1 VSQIRLRQT
10 INKHIED
17 FNGDAPRTFA
27 AMTLGMKGSTVV
39 RYAAAYARDHPE
51 QAHEITPYINYGR
64 KMAATV
70 RGRPAQAP
78 RFQVDDFAKL
88 LHRLRSQPLVRDALI
103 LLFAS
108 ASRAADLQHFHPEE
122 VRDQDARVWRIR
134 MMVAEEE
141 DGALHAPKSDRFG
154 TKKITKWIPQ
164 HSLIRLHTKWPAY
177 KDLYPVMKSIGCT
190 PHSIRGSAIKILEE
204 WGYPEQDI
212 LCLTC
217 HAMTTSLAHYSSLT
231 VNCPGARKALEMSH
245 KLLSLLQT
253 TMNLTSPSPS
263 TTGMNPPSS

>member
-1 VSQIRLRQT
+1 
-10 INKHIED
+10 
-17 FNGDAPRTFA
+17 
-27 AMTLGMKGSTVV
+27 
-39 RYAAAYARDHPE
+39 
-51 QAHEITPYINYGR
+51 
-64 KMAATV
+64 
-70 RGRPAQAP
+70 
-78 RFQVDDFAKL
+78 
-88 LHRLRSQPLVRDALI
+88 
-103 LLFAS
+103 
-108 ASRAADLQHFHPEE
+108 
-122 VRDQDARVWRIR
+122 
-134 MMVAEEE
+134 
-141 DGALHAPKSDRFG
+141 
-154 TKKITKWIPQ
+154 
-164 HSLIRLHTKWPAY
+164 
-177 KDLYPVMKSIGCT
+177 VMKSIGCT